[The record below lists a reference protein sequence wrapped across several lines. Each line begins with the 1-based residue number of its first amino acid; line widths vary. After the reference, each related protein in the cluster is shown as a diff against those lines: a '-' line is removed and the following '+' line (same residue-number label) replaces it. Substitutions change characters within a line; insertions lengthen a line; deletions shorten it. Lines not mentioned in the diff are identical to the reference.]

1 MTAPLSRTTRLARA
15 PLVAALA
22 LVLGASALS
31 PVATASLAAHPGSPR
46 ADRVAVP
53 LGGQRD
59 ELRGRLSAWRALA
72 AAPSRPAGTVVVAN
86 CNDSGEGS
94 LRSALEGAVSGDT
107 IDLTHLA
114 CSTITLATGLTTTVD
129 DLTLQGPGAGD
140 LAIDGAGASR
150 VLAHAGYGTLTID
163 GLTLRNGSYTYG
175 GPGIYG
181 GLAPGACLLSAG
193 SVTMSASV
201 VEDCSASGWSV
212 FGAALDVLGVLHLT
226 DSRVSGVTATAD
238 ATEISATIY
247 GGMVYAYAAYIT
259 GSTIRDATVSATST
273 SAFSGTMGGGIQGF
287 QGAVL
292 DHSRVSGVA
301 VHVAGA
307 KDSYAKGGGVASPKT
322 VILIAS
328 TVTGNSVEG
337 APGVGASGPYG
348 YIYNSAIAGGGV
360 YIATI
365 PRKGVY
371 PSYLRDSTVS
381 DNIVRV
387 VDGEPG
393 AYTLGGGGGVGS
405 LSEIPLGVI
414 NSTISGNAS
423 DLQGGGLYSRH
434 KGGFAFTN
442 ATVTDNTAPTGA
454 GIADQGDASPYPLVL
469 DSSIVAGNHLP
480 DGSGSTEITTLHVIG
495 GSHNLVGS
503 ANATLP
509 GDTLGGDPLLGA
521 LADNGGPTRTHALL
535 AGSPA
540 IDSGSNPLALAAD
553 QRGEGF
559 AREYGTAPDIGAFER
574 QPLPDRIFG
583 DGFDG

>member
-1 MTAPLSRTTRLARA
+1 MTASPYRTTRLARA

-22 LVLGASALS
+22 LVLGASAL
-31 PVATASLAAHPGSPR
+31 PPAATASLADHPGSPR

-94 LRSALEGAVSGDT
+94 LRSALAGAVRGDT

-212 FGAALDVLGVLHLT
+212 FGAALDVLGVLHLS
-226 DSRVSGVTATAD
+226 DSRVSGVTAMAD

-247 GGMVYAYAAYIT
+247 GGMIYATAAYIT

-337 APGVGASGPYG
+337 APGVGPGGPYG
-348 YIYNSAIAGGGV
+348 TIYTSAIGGGGV
-360 YIATI
+360 YIASV
-365 PRKGVY
+365 PREGVY
-371 PSYLRDSTVS
+371 ASYLRDSTVS
-381 DNIVRV
+381 GNSARV
-387 VDGEPG
+387 VGEAG
-393 AYTLGGGGGVGS
+393 AYTVGGGGGVVS
-405 LSEIPLGVI
+405 WSPLPLAVT
-414 NSTISGNAS
+414 NSTVSGNDS

-434 KGGFAFTN
+434 KGGFALAN

-454 GIADQGDASPYPLVL
+454 GIADQGDEFPYPLAL

-509 GDTLGGDPLLGA
+509 GDTLGGDPLLGV

-559 AREYGTAPDIGAFER
+559 VREYGTAPDIGAFER